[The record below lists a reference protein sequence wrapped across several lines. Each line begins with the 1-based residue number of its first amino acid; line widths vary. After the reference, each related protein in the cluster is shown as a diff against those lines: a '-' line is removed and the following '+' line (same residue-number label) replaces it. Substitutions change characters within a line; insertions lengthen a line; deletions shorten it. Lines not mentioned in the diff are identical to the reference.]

1 VGEKRIEDIKKGQ
14 KMDEIITAIS
24 TVGFP
29 IVMCAYLVVRLE
41 PIIWENTKA
50 TKENNALVRELKIL
64 VQALNGK

>member
-1 VGEKRIEDIKKGQ
+1 
-14 KMDEIITAIS
+14 MDEIITAIS
-24 TVGFP
+24 KVGFP
-29 IVMCAYLVVRLE
+29 IAMCAYLVVRLE